1 MRAGLVPILLAAT
14 LLATPALAETVALT
28 GARIHT
34 AGPDGVI
41 EDGTVI
47 LQGGR
52 IAALGAGLAPP
63 GDARVI
69 DVSGKVVTPGLYDAH
84 GFIGIVEVS
93 LEPSSV
99 DRQHVDTRY
108 SAGFEVA
115 DAVNP
120 RSVLIP
126 INRIEGVTRAVVTP
140 AVADPPEG
148 QARSPVAGLG
158 SVIHLGGAE
167 DFVVAR
173 NAALYVNLGEAGA
186 AAAGGSRSMA
196 LLRFREALED
206 ARDVAAHRRAW
217 EDGARRAYSVSRPDL
232 EALAATLRTG
242 RPVVVTVHRA
252 SDIEAALRLAEEF
265 GLRLVVSGGSEAW
278 LVAERLAAAEVPV
291 ILNPLENLPRRF
303 EMLGATLENA
313 ARLHAAGVTVAFATF
328 ASHNAR
334 NMRQAAG
341 NAVAHG
347 LPWDAA
353 LAALT
358 VNPAS
363 IFGEAERSG
372 SLAVGKDADLV
383 VWDGDPLEITTAAE
397 RVFIRGRDIPMV
409 SRHTLLRDRYR
420 EQDAP
425 LPPQYRPR
433 DGGP

>member
-1 MRAGLVPILLAAT
+1 MRSAWLTLWLAT
-14 LLATPALAETVALT
+14 LLVAPVHAATIALT

-34 AGPDGVI
+34 AGPEGVI
-41 EDGTVI
+41 DNGTLMI
-47 LQGGR
+47 RDGR

-69 DVSGKVVTPGLYDAH
+69 DVAGKVITPGLYDAH
-84 GFIGIVEVS
+84 GFLGIVEVS

-99 DRQHVDTRY
+99 DRQHVVTRY

-126 INRIEGVTRAVVTP
+126 INRIEGVTRALVTP
-140 AVADPPEG
+140 AVANPPEG

-158 SVIHLGGAE
+158 SVIHLGGVE
-167 DFVVAR
+167 DFMVDR
-173 NAALYVNLGEAGA
+173 NVALYVNLGEAGA

-196 LLRFREALED
+196 LLQFREALED
-206 ARDVAAHRRAW
+206 ARDLAAHRGAW
-217 EDGARRAYSVSRPDL
+217 EKGARRSYSASRPDL
-232 EALAATLRTG
+232 EALAATLETG
-242 RPVVVTVHRA
+242 RPVVVTAHRA

-265 GLRLVVSGGSEAW
+265 GLNLVISGGSEAW
-278 LVAERLAAAEVPV
+278 LVAGPLAEAGVAV
-291 ILNPLENLPRRF
+291 IINPLENLPRRF

-334 NMRQAAG
+334 NMRQLAG

-347 LPWDAA
+347 MPWDAA

-358 VNPAS
+358 ANPAK
-363 IFGEAERSG
+363 IFGQHERSG
-372 SLAVGKDADLV
+372 SLAPGKDADLV
-383 VWDGDPLEITTAAE
+383 VWDGDPLEVTTAAE
-397 RVFIRGRDIPMV
+397 RVFILGRDIPMV

-420 EQDAP
+420 GQDSA

-433 DGGP
+433 DGGS